1 MIGYIFAS
9 ALIAFIV
16 CRKESD
22 LCLWSCCFFLLLS
35 GLGFNINDQ
44 YRIRDIMPAD
54 IGLAVLM
61 VSMILSNQFFHR
73 QMERKKGI
81 MVILFVLYTLLG
93 IINPLG
99 GLFRDIKN
107 YFYFMFPAFYFS
119 DIKTKSTKIHCIYIT
134 LTISVFYTLY
144 LCLNEFFF
152 VGGIT
157 LYEND
162 VQKFYGL
169 GLGADFL
176 YYFALLLFVNREK
189 VISHI
194 TIFGWTILE
203 LALIFGAFSGFV
215 RSSWLV
221 MVVVSV
227 LAVVNELRF
236 YKSWRVGI
244 SLNGLLNVIITM
256 VLCVFVVNTV
266 LNFIEV
272 DIVGIAKAKFESINI
287 VNVNEEDTLAAR
299 YADIESNLHR
309 LKSPSVIFG
318 YGLGGLINN
327 AKRTLEGSGA
337 ENSFLYYIIKFGI
350 VGFAYLVGIV
360 LSYIYKKINSQYPM
374 ERTTACFLLISM
386 IVQSMSGNLNK
397 YYINPFYILLLV
409 VNTQALIDGNLDVSK
424 DEEYYE

>member
-1 MIGYIFAS
+1 MISYILVCAV
-9 ALIAFIV
+9 IAFIV

-44 YRIRDIMPAD
+44 YRRGNIMLAD
-54 IGLAVLM
+54 IGLVALM

-81 MVILFVLYTLLG
+81 MIIIFVLYTLLG
-93 IINPLG
+93 LVNPLG

-107 YFYFMFPAFYFS
+107 YLYFMFPAFYFS
-119 DIKTKSTKIHCIYIT
+119 DIKTKRTKIHCIFIT
-134 LTISVFYTLY
+134 LAISVIYTLY

-152 VGGIT
+152 VGIT

-162 VQKFYGL
+162 IQKFYGL

-176 YYFALLLFVNREK
+176 YYFALLLFINREK
-189 VISHI
+189 VISRI
-194 TIFGWTILE
+194 SIFGWTILE
-203 LALIFGAFSGFV
+203 LALLFGAFSGFV

-221 MVVVSV
+221 MVIVSV
-227 LAVVNELRF
+227 LTVVNELRF
-236 YKSWRVGI
+236 YKSWHVSI
-244 SLNGLLNVIITM
+244 SLNSFLNVIITI
-256 VLCVFVVNTV
+256 VLCVFLVNTV
-266 LNFIEV
+266 LNSIEV
-272 DIVGIAKAKFESINI
+272 DIVGIAKVKFESIDI

-299 YADIESNLHR
+299 YADIESNLYR

-327 AKRTLEGSGA
+327 AKHTLEGSGA
-337 ENSFLYYIIKFGI
+337 ENSFLYYVIKFGI
-350 VGFAYLVGIV
+350 VGFVYLAGVI

-374 ERTTACFLLISM
+374 ERATACFLLISM

-409 VNTQALIDGNLDVSK
+409 VNTQALIDRSLEVSE